1 MLRRT
6 ALVGLTNPAAT
17 MVAWVCTVWAAGAC
31 TGLMAGPD
39 SSAQTPVPVSRDSAY
54 TRARRAVTTESFTLD
69 VVDSSGG
76 RLIGTR
82 FPSSSAK
89 LGSAGACRIMLALTI
104 KGDATQSEVGTTS
117 RWLAP
122 AAMSDKAPQVCEQ
135 ERVQVLERIA
145 QTVAP
150 PPPQ

>member
-1 MLRRT
+1 MLRHT
-6 ALVGLTNPAAT
+6 ARALFANRATT
-17 MVAWVCTVWAAGAC
+17 MVAWLCSVWAASAC

-54 TRARRAVTTESFTLD
+54 TRARRAVTAELFTLD

-82 FPSSSAK
+82 FPSSSAR
-89 LGSAGACRIMLALTI
+89 LGSAGACRITLALAI

-135 ERVQVLERIA
+135 ERTEVLARIA

-150 PPPQ
+150 TPQ